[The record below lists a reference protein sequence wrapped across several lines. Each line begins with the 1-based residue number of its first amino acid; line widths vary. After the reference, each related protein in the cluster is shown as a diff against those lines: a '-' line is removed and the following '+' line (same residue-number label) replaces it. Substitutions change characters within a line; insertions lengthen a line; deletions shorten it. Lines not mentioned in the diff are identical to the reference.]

1 MLELISQAQKTAKA
15 LKIGEPHE
23 LIIKEGQQIQLSWRL
38 ASGVLTVRGTE
49 KQKVELF
56 FQKFQVDRS
65 LFRMPPVSLED
76 AGWYAAELERYAAE
90 FPRIIVGET
99 PTYTFGTDIPR

>member
-1 MLELISQAQKTAKA
+1 MLELMSQAQKTAEA
-15 LKIGEPHE
+15 LEVGTPHE
-23 LIIKEGQQIQLSWRL
+23 IIIREGQIQLSWRL

-49 KQKVELF
+49 KQEVELF
-56 FQKFQVDRS
+56 FQKFQIDRS
-65 LFRMPPVSLED
+65 VFRMPPVSLED

-90 FPRIIVGET
+90 FPRIIVGEA